1 MKQPTFHPRGL
12 VGRGTRVFFGIVV
25 CLTAMHITPSCTS
38 SDPQEGRPN
47 PHEDAKHLNFRIAP
61 RAIDLQGHRGMR
73 AHWPENSLLGMEEA
87 VVAGVSTLELDVV
100 IRSDGQPILSHE
112 PWLSHEICL
121 DPRGIPVEEGDMSW
135 NLFTM
140 SVEALEACDCG
151 SRGHARFPSQR
162 PVPTTKPTLDALFEV
177 CSARAVS
184 DDRFGKVRFNIE
196 LKHRLEGEGIF
207 HPEAAAFAQAVI
219 DVVERHGMADRVT
232 VQSFSAPALEAVHAA
247 RPSWSTAW
255 LVDHAATVDAWMSQ
269 LSFVP
274 TILSPEHVFLSGSM
288 VAEAHALGLTV
299 VPWTVNEAPRMR
311 ELLAM
316 GVDGL
321 ITDDPY
327 LARSV
332 LTSAGCTVLH

>member
-1 MKQPTFHPRGL
+1 MP
-12 VGRGTRVFFGIVV
+12 
-25 CLTAMHITPSCTS
+25 ITPSCTS
-38 SDPQEGRPN
+38 SVPEKDRPN
-47 PHEDAKHLNFRIAP
+47 PNEDAKHLNLRIAP

-121 DPRGIPVEEGDMSW
+121 DPHGIPVEEGNLSW

-162 PVPTTKPTLDALFEV
+162 PVPATKPTLDALFEV
-177 CSARAVS
+177 CTERAVS
-184 DDRFGKVRFNIE
+184 DARFGKVRFNIE

-207 HPEAAAFAQAVI
+207 HPEAQTFAQAVI
-219 DVVERHGMADRVT
+219 DVVERHGMTDRVT
-232 VQSFSAPALEAVHAA
+232 VQSFSASALEAVHAA

-269 LSFVP
+269 LSFIP
-274 TILSPEHVFLSGSM
+274 TILSPEHVFLSESM

-299 VPWTVNEAPRMR
+299 VPWTFNEAPRMR

-327 LARSV
+327 LAMSV
-332 LTSAGCTVLH
+332 LESTDCTVFH